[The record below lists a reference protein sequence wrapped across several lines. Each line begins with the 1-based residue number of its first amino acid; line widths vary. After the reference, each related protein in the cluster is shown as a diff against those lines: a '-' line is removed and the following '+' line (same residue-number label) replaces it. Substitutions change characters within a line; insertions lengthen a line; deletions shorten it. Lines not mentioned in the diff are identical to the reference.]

1 MRPRRDDLHDD
12 MDGSG
17 QIIRTSMSSQLGF
30 RYEDLRKATNDL
42 NQSDQQ
48 ACPGWLWFSL
58 QGCASGWPGDRR
70 EAALPQLAA
79 VDQLVLQRGE
89 ARQPGAAQEPHQ
101 APRVQRRG
109 SREPPRLRVP
119 LQHQPRSLP
128 L

>member
-30 RYEDLRKATNDL
+30 QYEDLCKATNDL
-42 NQSDQQ
+42 NQS
-48 ACPGWLWFSL
+48 GWLWFSL

-79 VDQLVLQRGE
+79 VDQLVLLRGE

-109 SREPPRLRVP
+109 SREPLRL
-119 LQHQPRSLP
+119 
-128 L
+128 